1 MEGYA
6 VLFFSKVGS
15 CWGFWGKFVQNKS
28 PDRLRPVKSDITDS
42 RSRMGVVQY
51 LRTSFFRAL
60 FLLVL
65 IFLSASRLIAQCGTG
80 TSDIHFVD
88 FSAAKDTSQSISA
101 ARNGTACVGTTGSDN
116 SCVRFNVI
124 LNPGSDLLNF
134 STNQITGASF
144 YSIDCGP
151 LIPIGTPAC
160 ITGKTSVC
168 ISFCKPGS
176 NAVTYTLTASSTIK
190 ASADLLLRQNCSG
203 TMSVTGVTAA
213 TVNWTSVYPGVA
225 GAYNNYL
232 SAVTGATSI
241 TVTPQTGAPEYI
253 DYEVSGTGTCTGLRR
268 DTIRVYT
275 VAPMTVSVTPANPT
289 ICSGSSVSLTTT
301 VTGGNAPYTYS
312 WNSGETSTSITAS
325 VAGTYTVSVN
335 DNTVGC
341 PAVNA
346 SAVVA
351 SSITPDAPTSVGT
364 AVCYGN
370 TATLTATAPGGTYQ
384 WFDAASAGNLLTA
397 TTAYTTP
404 ALSVATT
411 YYVQTTVNGC
421 TSARTAVP
429 VSVTPV
435 PVAPT
440 VAPATV
446 CETTTATLTATAPGG
461 SYEWFNAASGGTSV
475 GTGSGYT
482 TPVLSTSTI
491 YYVQT
496 TVLGCTSPRTG
507 VTVTVTP
514 LPANPTANAPAIC
527 SGNSG
532 TLTAL
537 TPGGTYRW
545 YNAASAGTLLATGAA
560 FNTPVLASNATY
572 YLSAEVNGC
581 LSAARTAVEIIVN
594 PTPVAPTA
602 AGTTICSGT
611 TTNLTASAP
620 GGDYRWYTAA
630 TEGSLLSTGSGYT
643 TPALATSTTYYVDA
657 TSAAG
662 CTGTRTAVVV
672 NVTPFEDPAFTYSGG
687 TFCVSGATNPTPVV
701 MGGAT
706 GVFSASPAGLDINPS
721 TGTISLSTSSVNL
734 YTITFVTGG
743 SCNYTSSAA
752 VRIINTTPVAIFSYV
767 TPMCEM
773 QTNPLPVFA
782 AGASAG
788 VFSSGAGLVF
798 NNPTTGEIDLAGSTP
813 GTYTITNNIPAASG
827 CSGATATYDIVINP
841 RAIANAGADQLV
853 CEGATVDLNGLV
865 TGAASSGTWSLVSG
879 AGSFS
884 DATQTATRFTPAA
897 GIMQAILQLNTN
909 DPDNSGPCTVATD
922 QVLISFNPLPA
933 APQVTSA
940 AVCSN
945 TEATLT
951 AYAPGG
957 TYKWYDAPAATT
969 AVYSGTTYQTPALLT
984 NTVYYVS
991 ATSAASCEGQRTAVT
1006 IVVNQR
1012 PVVTSAS
1019 AGVIC
1024 TATSPAYTITSNIA
1038 GSSFLWQRAAVSGIS
1053 NSVVTGQTTV
1063 YIGETLNSILSVPVD
1078 VVYDITPS
1086 SNGCAGTP
1094 FQYRVTVN
1102 PIPVAPTAATL
1113 GAVCE
1118 GQTLMLTTPERTG
1131 AVYEWTGPNGFTSVL
1146 REPQLLNTIQA
1157 QAGTYAVTLTVNG
1170 CRSVAAATVA
1180 VVNPI
1185 PASPLIT
1192 SSAPVCEGASLQLNA
1207 SIVVGAT
1214 YQWSGPNGFGS
1225 ASQNP
1230 AVPNMSQA
1238 AAGTYSVSAL
1248 VNGCSSVL
1256 RTTVVTVKTIPSAP
1270 VIQPVGTV
1278 CENATLRVGVDAV
1291 PGAIYSWSGPLGFSA
1306 SGQEFQIAG
1315 VTLAMTGIYNATATV
1330 NGCASNNSSVNVL
1343 ITPQPALP
1351 VAANNSPVCEGASL
1365 QLSTPSLAGAS
1376 YQWTGPNGFAAS
1388 LQNPLL
1394 TAITQAGKGDYTLTV
1409 TVNGCSSNGSI
1420 TTAVVNSLP
1429 GAVNITSSGPACEGQ
1444 PVSLGADE
1452 VPSAVYFW
1460 TGPGGLVTSTRL
1472 INIPAMSNLNQGIY
1486 QVAVNVAGCM
1496 GTTSNIDLKM
1506 IPTPAAPV
1514 ISPLGIVCEYSTLN
1528 VNMATVSGAIYSWTG
1543 PSGFSRSSAAFQ
1555 IDSVTAVHAG
1565 IYTANISVSGCKS
1578 SNSSVTVAVTPKPSI
1593 PTAVNSS
1600 PICEG
1605 SPLQFNTSAIIG
1617 ASYQWTGP
1625 NGFTAAV
1632 QNPLINGAGV
1642 AADGDYALTVLVN
1655 GCASDATVTRAIV
1668 NAVPALVN
1676 ITSNGP
1682 VCDGQSLRLAA
1693 DDVKAAIYSWTGP
1706 NGFSAAVREIEI
1718 PSFTSSK
1725 AGEYRVAISV
1735 AGCPGV
1741 ANSIT
1746 TSVKPIPAPPV
1757 INPVDLVCEG
1767 GRLTL
1772 SVVAEP
1778 GALYQWFG
1786 PMNIVG
1792 NQPLLTIPVV
1802 STVMAG
1808 TYKANVTIN
1817 GCTSADR
1824 STLVDVLPK
1833 PDRPVVVNSE
1843 PVCVND
1849 VFQLRAA
1856 TVTGATYQWRGPGNY
1871 FAAIPDPVIPSAT
1884 LQDTGKYEVMVTVN
1898 GCASDTAYTYL
1909 HVDIPASTSAGNDQ
1923 MVCAN
1928 NPVVY
1933 LSGIV
1938 QGGTTTGL
1946 WSSSGTGRFSSPT
1959 SNLTGAYIP
1968 SNTDTAAGSV
1978 TLFLTSTNNGACR
1991 PSVSSVLVTITDAP
2005 VANAGP
2011 DARVCANDSTV
2022 LLSGLVRN
2030 ASQAVWSSTGTGS
2043 FVPSANDLRAT
2054 YVPSSA
2060 DIASGNFRLQLT
2072 TTDHGKCLAVS
2083 DVLSVSIAPV
2093 PVVEAGKDQYVFARM
2108 PFTLSPVVSSDVQ
2121 LYKWTPAQNLNN
2133 PNSKNP
2139 VFSGEEDQL
2148 LTVQVTNAERCMSTD
2163 QIKLIV
2169 LKPIRIPNVFSPNGD
2184 GIHDSWIIAE
2194 LSKYPAADVSV
2205 FDRYG
2210 KLVFQAKDGYVKPW
2224 DGNYNGKPLP
2234 VATYYYI
2241 IEPKFEEYV
2250 QKRFSGS
2257 VTILR

>member
-1 MEGYA
+1 MA
-6 VLFFSKVGS
+6 
-15 CWGFWGKFVQNKS
+15 FVQHWS
-28 PDRLRPVKSDITDS
+28 
-42 RSRMGVVQY
+42 
-51 LRTSFFRAL
+51 TSVYRAFF
-60 FLLVL
+60 LVML
-65 IFLSASRLIAQCGTG
+65 IFLSAAGLMAQCGTG
-80 TSDIHFVD
+80 TSTIYTFD
-88 FSAAKDTSQSISA
+88 FSAAKDTSQSIMNV
-101 ARNGTACVGTTGSDN
+101 ARDGTACEGTSGAGTN
-116 SCVRFNVI
+116 CIRFNVI
-124 LNPGSDLLNF
+124 LNPGSDLLYVESSQLADVN
-134 STNQITGASF
+134 S
-144 YSIDCGP
+144 YSVDCGP
-151 LIPIGTPAC
+151 PISIKNPAC

-168 ISFCKPGS
+168 ISICKTGS
-176 NAVTYTLTASSTIK
+176 NKISYVIRASSTIK
-190 ASADLLLRQNCSG
+190 GSQDLLLRQNCSG
-203 TMSVTGVTAA
+203 TMSVTGVTAS
-213 TVNWTSVYPGVA
+213 TVNWTSIYPGAA

-253 DYEVSGTGTCTGLRR
+253 DYEVSGTGACTGLRR

-289 ICSGSSVSLTTT
+289 ICSGSSVQLNTT

-312 WNSGETSTSITAS
+312 WNTGAGSSSITAS

-341 PAVNA
+341 SAVTA
-346 SAVVA
+346 SAVVN
-351 SSITPDAPTSVGT
+351 SSTTPDAPTAAAT

-370 TATLTATAPGGTYQ
+370 TATLNATAPGGTYQ
-384 WFDAASAGNLLTA
+384 WFDAAVAGNLLNSTS
-397 TTAYTTP
+397 AYTTP
-404 ALSVATT
+404 ALSAATT

-421 TSARTAVP
+421 TSSRTAVP
-429 VSVTPV
+429 VSVTAV

-440 VAPATV
+440 VAPVTV
-446 CETTTATLTATAPGG
+446 CEASTAMLTATAPGG
-461 SYEWFNAASGGTSV
+461 SYEWFNTASGGTSV
-475 GTGSGYT
+475 GTGLVYT
-482 TPVLSTSTI
+482 TPLLSTSAI

-496 TVLGCTSPRTG
+496 TVSGCTSPRTG

-537 TPGGTYRW
+537 SPGGIYRW
-545 YNAASAGTLLATGAA
+545 YDAAAAGTLLGTGAA
-560 FNTPVLASNATY
+560 FNTPTLASNTTY

-581 LSAARTAVEIIVN
+581 LSPARTAVSITVN
-594 PTPVAPTA
+594 PTPAAPTA
-602 AGTTICSGT
+602 SGSTICSGT
-611 TTNLTASAP
+611 SASLTAADM
-620 GGDYRWYTAA
+620 GETYRWYTA
-630 TEGSLLSTGSGYT
+630 STGGTLLNNGLSYT
-643 TPALATSTTYYVDA
+643 TPALIASTTYYVDA

-662 CTGTRTAVVV
+662 CTGTRTAVLV
-672 NVTPFEDPAFTYSGG
+672 NVTPFEDPAFKYDAG
-687 TFCVSGATNPTPVV
+687 TFCVSGAVDPTPQI
-701 MGGAT
+701 MGGST
-706 GVFSASPAGLDINPS
+706 GIFSATPAGLNIDPS
-721 TGTISLSTSSVNL
+721 SGKITLSTSVENL

-752 VRIINTTPVAIFSYV
+752 VRIINTTPIATFSYV

-788 VFSSGAGLVF
+788 VFTSGTGLVF
-798 NNPTTGEIDLAGSTP
+798 NNATTGEIDLSSSAP
-813 GTYTITNNIPAASG
+813 GTYTITNEIPAASG
-827 CSGATATYDIVINP
+827 CSGALATYDIVINP
-841 RAIANAGADQLV
+841 RAIANAGVDQLV
-853 CEGATVDLNGLV
+853 CAGTTVDLNGLV
-865 TGAASSGTWSLVSG
+865 SGAASSGTWSVISG
-879 AGSFS
+879 GGSIPNP
-884 DATQTATRFTPAA
+884 AQLNARYTPAD
-897 GIMQAILQLNTN
+897 GTTQAILQLTTN
-909 DPDNSGPCTVATD
+909 DPDLSGGPCTAVTD
-922 QVLISFNPLPA
+922 QVVISFSPLPA

-940 AVCSN
+940 TICSN
-945 TEATLT
+945 TDATLT

-957 TYKWYDAPAATT
+957 TYKWYDAVSATT
-969 AVYSGTTYQTPALLT
+969 ALYSGTTFHTPTLFS

-991 ATSAASCEGQRTAVT
+991 ATSAASPSCEGPRTAVT
-1006 IVVNQR
+1006 VLVNQR
-1012 PVVTSAS
+1012 PVVTSA
-1019 AGVIC
+1019 ATGAIC
-1024 TATSPAYTITSNIA
+1024 TATSTDYTINSDIA
-1038 GSSFLWQRAAVSGIS
+1038 GSSFLWQRAAVPGIS
-1053 NSVVTGQTTV
+1053 NNVVTGQTTS
-1063 YIGETLNSILSVPVD
+1063 YIGETLNSILSTPVD

-1113 GAVCE
+1113 GAVCA
-1118 GQTLMLTTPERTG
+1118 GQTLTLTTPVRTG
-1131 AVYEWTGPNGFTSVL
+1131 AAYEWTGPNGFTSSL
-1146 REPQLLNTIQA
+1146 REPQLFNASLS
-1157 QAGTYAVTLTVNG
+1157 QAGTYSVALTVNG
-1170 CRSVAAATVA
+1170 CKSVGAAAVA

-1185 PASPLIT
+1185 PAAPSIT
-1192 SSAPVCEGASLQLNA
+1192 STAPVCEGASLQLNA
-1207 SIVVGAT
+1207 SIVIGAT
-1214 YQWSGPNGFGS
+1214 YQWTGPNGFGS
-1225 ASQNP
+1225 SLQNP
-1230 AVPNMSQA
+1230 VVPNMSQA
-1238 AAGTYSVSAL
+1238 KAGAYNVSAL

-1256 RTTVVTVKTIPSAP
+1256 RTAVVAVKAIPAAP

-1278 CENATLRVGVDAV
+1278 CENGILRVGVDAL

-1306 SGQEFQIAG
+1306 SGDEFQIAG
-1315 VTLAMTGIYNATATV
+1315 VTSAMAGIYSAIATV

-1343 ITPQPALP
+1343 VTPQPALP

-1365 QLSTPSLAGAS
+1365 QLSTPSLVGAS
-1376 YQWTGPNGFAAS
+1376 YQWSGPNGFSSS

-1394 TAITQAGKGDYTLTV
+1394 TGITQAAKGDYTLTV
-1409 TVNGCSSNGSI
+1409 TINGCSSNGSI
-1420 TTAVVNSLP
+1420 TNALVNSLP
-1429 GAVNITSSGPACEGQ
+1429 GAVQITSSGPACEGQ
-1444 PVSLGADE
+1444 PVSLAAEE

-1460 TGPGGLVTSTRL
+1460 TGPGGLVTATRL
-1472 INIPAMSNLNQGIY
+1472 INIPAMSALNQGIY

-1496 GTTSNIDLKM
+1496 GTTSNIDLRM
-1506 IPTPAAPV
+1506 VPTPAAPV
-1514 ISPLGIVCEYSTLN
+1514 ISPVGVVCEYSPLN
-1528 VNMATVSGAIYSWTG
+1528 LNMATVAGAIYSWTG
-1543 PSGFSRSSAAFQ
+1543 PSGFSQNSAAVL
-1555 IDSVTAVHAG
+1555 IDSVTALNAG
-1565 IYTANISVSGCKS
+1565 TYTAYVSVSGCKS

-1593 PTAVNSS
+1593 PTAGNSS

-1605 SPLQFNTSAIIG
+1605 GTLQFNTSAIAG
-1617 ASYQWTGP
+1617 ADYQWTGP

-1632 QNPLINGAGV
+1632 QNPVINGAGV
-1642 AADGDYALTVLVN
+1642 AADGDYALTVSVN
-1655 GCASDATVTRAIV
+1655 GCASDAAITKAIV
-1668 NAVPALVN
+1668 NAVPAVVN
-1676 ITSNGP
+1676 IASNGP
-1682 VCDGQSLRLAA
+1682 VCDGQTLRLAA
-1693 DDVKAAIYSWTGP
+1693 DEVRAAVYSWTGP

-1718 PSFTSSK
+1718 PAFTTSK
-1725 AGEYRVAISV
+1725 TGDYRVAIAV
-1735 AGCPGV
+1735 AGCAGV
-1741 ANSIT
+1741 SNSIST
-1746 TSVKPIPAPPV
+1746 TVKPIPAPPV
-1757 INPVDLVCEG
+1757 INPVDLVCDG

-1778 GALYQWFG
+1778 GALYQWSG
-1786 PMNIVG
+1786 PMDIRG
-1792 NQPLLTIPVV
+1792 NLPLLTIPVINP
-1802 STVMAG
+1802 SMAG
-1808 TYKANVTIN
+1808 TYYANVTIN

-1824 STLVDVLPK
+1824 STQVAVLPK

-1849 VFQLRAA
+1849 VFQLRASA
-1856 TVTGATYQWRGPGNY
+1856 VTGATYQWRGPGNY
-1871 FAAIPDPVIPSAT
+1871 FADIPDPVIPSAT
-1884 LQDTGKYEVMVTVN
+1884 LQDTGKYEVTVTVN

-1923 MVCAN
+1923 VVCAN

-1938 QGGTTTGL
+1938 QGGTTTGV
-1946 WSSSGTGRFSSPT
+1946 WSSTGTGRFSSPT

-1968 SNTDTAAGSV
+1968 SNRDTAAGSV

-2022 LLSGLVRN
+2022 LLNGLVSNVSR
-2030 ASQAVWSSTGTGS
+2030 AVWSSTGTGS
-2043 FVPSANDLRAT
+2043 FVPSATDLNAT

-2072 TTDHGKCLAVS
+2072 TTDNGKCLAVS
-2083 DVLSVSIAPV
+2083 DALTVSIASV
-2093 PVVEAGKDQYVFARM
+2093 PVVDAGKDHYVFSKM

-2121 LYKWTPAQNLNN
+2121 LYKWTPAQNLSD

-2139 VFSGEEDQL
+2139 VFSGDEDQL
-2148 LTVQVTNAERCMSTD
+2148 LTLQVTNAERCMSSD

-2224 DGNYNGKPLP
+2224 DGTYDGKPLP

>member
-1 MEGYA
+1 MDVA
-6 VLFFSKVGS
+6 QVSASL
-15 CWGFWGKFVQNKS
+15 
-28 PDRLRPVKSDITDS
+28 LRA
-42 RSRMGVVQY
+42 
-51 LRTSFFRAL
+51 LLLL
-60 FLLVL
+60 FLLIISEAKL
-65 IFLSASRLIAQCGTG
+65 MAQCGTG
-80 TSDIHFVD
+80 TSDIYTVD
-88 FSAAKDTSQSISA
+88 FSSAKDTTHSIDA
-101 ARNGTACVGTTGSDN
+101 ARGGTACVGTAGSETN
-116 SCVRFNVI
+116 CVRFNVI

-176 NAVTYTLTASSTIK
+176 NLVTYTLTASSTIK
-190 ASADLLLRQNCSG
+190 GSEDLLLRQNCSG
-203 TMSVTGVTAA
+203 TLSVTGVTAT
-213 TVNWTSVYPGVA
+213 TVNWTSVYPGAA

-289 ICSGSSVSLTTT
+289 ICSGTSVQLTTT

-312 WNSGETSTSITAS
+312 WNTGAGSSSITAS

-341 PAVNA
+341 PAVTA
-346 SAVVA
+346 SAVVT
-351 SSITPDAPTSVGT
+351 SSITPDAPTAAAA
-364 AVCYGN
+364 AVCYGS
-370 TATLTATAPGGTYQ
+370 TATLSATAPGGNYQ
-384 WFDAASAGNLLTA
+384 WFDAAAAGNLLNSTS
-397 TTAYTTP
+397 AYTTP

-435 PVAPT
+435 PVVPT
-440 VAPATV
+440 VAPVTV
-446 CETTTATLTATAPGG
+446 CEATTATLTATAPGG
-461 SYEWFNAASGGTSV
+461 IYEWFNTASGGTSV

-482 TPVLSTSTI
+482 TPVLSNSSI

-496 TVLGCTSPRTG
+496 TVSGCTSPRAG

-537 TPGGTYRW
+537 SPGGTYRW
-545 YNAASAGTLLATGAA
+545 YDAAAAGTLLNTGAA
-560 FNTPVLASNATY
+560 FSTPVLATNTTY

-581 LSAARTAVEIIVN
+581 LSPARTAVSITVN

-611 TTNLTASAP
+611 TTTLTATDM
-620 GGDYRWYTAA
+620 GETYRWYTASA
-630 TEGSLLSTGSGYT
+630 GGTLLSTGLGYT
-643 TPALATSTTYYVDA
+643 TPALAASTTYYVDA

-662 CTGTRTAVVV
+662 CTGTRTAVLV
-672 NVTPFEDPAFTYSGG
+672 NVTPFEDPSFEYDAG
-687 TFCVSGATNPTPVV
+687 TFCKSGSSPVISITGGSTGLFTAT
-701 MGGAT
+701 
-706 GVFSASPAGLDINPS
+706 PAGLDLNPA
-721 TGTISLSTSSVNL
+721 TGNIAVASSAVNL
-734 YTITFVTGG
+734 YKVTFQ
-743 SCNYTSSAA
+743 TSGTCPSSSTVD
-752 VRIINTTPVAIFSYV
+752 VRIIDDTPDASFTYNS
-767 TPMCEM
+767 PLCE
-773 QTNPLPVFA
+773 QQSNPLPIFV
-782 AGASAG
+782 GNASAG
-788 VFSSGAGLVF
+788 LFSSNSSNIKF
-798 NNPTTGEIDLAGSTP
+798 ENESTGEIDLATSLP
-813 GTYTITNNIPAASG
+813 GTYLITNTISSSG
-827 CSGATATYDIVINP
+827 SCSGAAATYTIVINP
-841 RAIANAGADQLV
+841 RAIANAGVDQLV
-853 CEGATVDLNGLV
+853 CAGTTVNLNGGV
-865 TGAASSGTWSLVSG
+865 SGAASSGTWTVISG
-879 AGSFS
+879 GGSFS
-884 DATQTATRFTPAA
+884 NDQQLATQYTPTAGTT
-897 GIMQAILQLNTN
+897 QAILQLTSN
-909 DPDNSGPCTVATD
+909 DPDVAGPCSAATD
-922 QVLISFNPLPA
+922 QVVISFNPLPA

-940 AVCSN
+940 TICSN
-945 TEATLT
+945 TTATLT
-951 AYAPGG
+951 AYSPGG
-957 TYKWYDAPAATT
+957 TYKWYDAPVAGTQLST
-969 AVYSGTTYQTPALLT
+969 GTTYTTLSLAT

-991 ATSAASCEGQRTAVT
+991 ATSGALCEGPRTAVT
-1006 IVVNQR
+1006 VVVNQR
-1012 PVVTSAS
+1012 PAVTSAS
-1019 AGVIC
+1019 TGAIC
-1024 TATSPAYTITSNIA
+1024 TAASTDYTITSNIP
-1038 GSSFLWQRAAVSGIS
+1038 GSNFLWQRAAVPGIS
-1053 NSVVTGQTTV
+1053 NNVVTGQTTA
-1063 YIGETLNSILSVPVD
+1063 YIGETLNSILSTPVD

-1113 GAVCE
+1113 GAVCV
-1118 GQTLMLTTPERTG
+1118 GQTLTLTTPVRTG
-1131 AVYEWTGPNGFTSVL
+1131 AAYEWIGPSGFTSSL
-1146 REPQLLNTIQA
+1146 REPQILSAALT
-1157 QAGTYAVTLTVNG
+1157 QAGTYSVALVVNG
-1170 CRSVAAATVA
+1170 CKSVSASTTA

-1185 PASPLIT
+1185 PSAPVIT

-1207 SIVVGAT
+1207 SIVIGAT
-1214 YQWSGPNGFGS
+1214 YQWTGPNGFGS
-1225 ASQNP
+1225 SLQNP
-1230 AVPNMSQA
+1230 VVPNMTQA
-1238 AAGTYSVSAL
+1238 NAGTYSVSAL

-1256 RTTVVTVKTIPSAP
+1256 RTATVSVKTIPAAP
-1270 VIQPVGTV
+1270 VIQPVGAV
-1278 CENATLRVGVDAV
+1278 CENATLRVGLDAV

-1306 SGQEFQIAG
+1306 SGDEFQIAG
-1315 VTLAMTGIYNATATV
+1315 VTLAMAGIYNATATV
-1330 NGCASNNSSVNVL
+1330 NGCSSSNSSVNVL

-1365 QLSTPSLAGAS
+1365 QLSTPSLSGAS
-1376 YQWTGPNGFAAS
+1376 YQWTGPNGFTS
-1388 LQNPLL
+1388 FLQNPSL
-1394 TAITQAGKGDYTLTV
+1394 TGIMQAAKGDYTLTV
-1409 TVNGCSSNGSI
+1409 TVNGCTSNGSV
-1420 TTAVVNSLP
+1420 TNAVVNSLP
-1429 GAVNITSSGPACEGQ
+1429 AAVQITSSGPACEGQ
-1444 PVSLGADE
+1444 PVSLAAEE
-1452 VPSAVYFW
+1452 VPSAVYIW

-1472 INIPAMSNLNQGIY
+1472 INIPTMSALNQGIY
-1486 QVAVNVAGCM
+1486 QVAVNVAGCT
-1496 GTTSNIDLKM
+1496 GSTSNIDLKM

-1514 ISPLGIVCEYSTLN
+1514 ISPVGIVCEYSSLN
-1528 VNMATVSGAIYSWTG
+1528 LNMATVAGAIYSWTG
-1543 PSGFSRSSAAFQ
+1543 PSGFSQNTAAVQ

-1565 IYTANISVSGCKS
+1565 TYTANVSVSGCKS
-1578 SNSSVTVAVTPKPSI
+1578 SNSTVTVAVTPKPST
-1593 PTAVNSS
+1593 PTASNSS

-1605 SPLQFNTSAIIG
+1605 GTLQFNTSVLTG

-1625 NGFTAAV
+1625 NGFAASV
-1632 QNPLINGAGV
+1632 QNPVINGAGV
-1642 AADGDYALTVLVN
+1642 AADGDYVLTVSVN
-1655 GCASDATVTRAIV
+1655 GCASDAAVTKAIV
-1668 NAVPALVN
+1668 NAVPAILN
-1676 ITSNGP
+1676 ITGNGP
-1682 VCDGQSLRLAA
+1682 VCEGQTLRLAA
-1693 DDVKAAIYSWTGP
+1693 DDVRAAVYSWTGP
-1706 NGFSAAVREIEI
+1706 NGFSSAAREIEI
-1718 PSFTSSK
+1718 PAFSSSK
-1725 AGEYRVAISV
+1725 TGDYRVAVTV

-1757 INPVDLVCEG
+1757 INPVDLVCDG

-1772 SVVAEP
+1772 SVVTEP
-1778 GALYQWFG
+1778 GATYQWTG
-1786 PMNIVG
+1786 PMSISG
-1792 NQPLLTIPVV
+1792 NQPLLTIPVINP
-1802 STVMAG
+1802 SMAG
-1808 TYKANVTIN
+1808 TYYANVTIN
-1817 GCTSADR
+1817 GCTSANR

-1833 PDRPVVVNSE
+1833 PDRPVVMNSD

-1849 VFQLRAA
+1849 VFQLRASA
-1856 TVTGATYQWRGPGNY
+1856 VNGATYQWRGPGNY
-1871 FAAIPDPVIPSAT
+1871 FADIPDPVIPSAT
-1884 LQDTGKYEVMVTVN
+1884 LQDTGKYEVTVTVN

-1923 MVCAN
+1923 VVCAN

-1938 QGGTTTGL
+1938 QGGTTTGV

-1968 SNTDTAAGSV
+1968 SSSDTAAGSV

-1991 PSVSSVLVTITDAP
+1991 PSVSSVRVSITDAP

-2022 LLSGLVRN
+2022 LLNGIVRN
-2030 ASQAVWSSTGTGS
+2030 VSQGVWSSSGTGS
-2043 FVPSANDLRAT
+2043 FVPSATDLRAT

-2072 TTDHGKCLAVS
+2072 TTDNGKCLAVS
-2083 DVLSVSIAPV
+2083 DALSVSIAPV
-2093 PVVEAGKDQYVFARM
+2093 PSVDAGKDQYVFTRM

-2121 LYKWTPAQNLNN
+2121 SYIWTPAQNLNN

-2139 VFSGEEDQL
+2139 VFSGEEDQV
-2148 LTVQVTNAERCMSTD
+2148 LTLQVTNGERCMSTD

-2224 DGNYNGKPLP
+2224 DGTYNGKPLP

-2250 QKRFSGS
+2250 QKRFAGS

>member
-1 MEGYA
+1 M
-6 VLFFSKVGS
+6 
-15 CWGFWGKFVQNKS
+15 
-28 PDRLRPVKSDITDS
+28 D
-42 RSRMGVVQY
+42 VVQGC
-51 LRTSFFRAL
+51 TSFVRAL
-60 FLLVL
+60 LLMVFL
-65 IFLSASRLIAQCGTG
+65 FLSGAGLMAQCGTG
-80 TSDIHFVD
+80 TSDIHLVD

-213 TVNWTSVYPGVA
+213 TVNWTSVYPGAA

-289 ICSGSSVSLTTT
+289 ICSGSSVQLTTT

-312 WNSGETSTSITAS
+312 WNSGGTSTSTTAS

-341 PAVNA
+341 PAVTA
-346 SAVVA
+346 SAVVT
-351 SSITPDAPTSVGT
+351 SSTTPDAPTAVGT
-364 AVCYGN
+364 TVCYGN
-370 TATLTATAPGGTYQ
+370 TATLNATNPGGNYQ
-384 WFDAASAGNLLTA
+384 WFDAASGGNLLTS
-397 TTAYTTP
+397 TSAYTTP
-404 ALSVATT
+404 ALSAVAT

-429 VSVTPV
+429 VGVTAV

-440 VAPATV
+440 VAPVTV
-446 CETTTATLTATAPGG
+446 CEATTATLTATAPGG
-461 SYEWFNAASGGTSV
+461 AYEWFNAASGGTSI
-475 GTGSGYT
+475 GTGTGYT

-496 TVLGCTSPRTG
+496 TVSGCTSPRAG

-514 LPANPTANAPAIC
+514 LPANPTANAPSIC

-545 YNAASAGTLLATGAA
+545 YDAAAAGALLNTGAA
-560 FNTPVLASNATY
+560 FNTPVLVTNTTY

-581 LSAARTAVEIIVN
+581 LSPARTAVSITVN
-594 PTPVAPTA
+594 PTPAAPTA
-602 AGTTICSGT
+602 AGATICSGT
-611 TTNLTASAP
+611 TTNLTATDL
-620 GGDYRWYTAA
+620 GETYRWYTAS
-630 TEGSLLSTGSGYT
+630 TGGTLLSTGLGYT
-643 TPALATSTTYYVDA
+643 TPALSASTTYYVDA

-687 TFCVSGATNPTPVV
+687 TFCVSGTGTPTPTI
-701 MGGAT
+701 MGSAT
-706 GVFSASPAGLDINPS
+706 GVFSASPAGLNIDPS
-721 TGTISLSTSSVNL
+721 SGKITLSTSAVNL

-743 SCNYTSSAA
+743 SCNYTSSAS
-752 VRIINTTPVAIFSYV
+752 VRIINTTPDATFSYV

-788 VFSSGAGLVF
+788 LFSSAAGLVF
-798 NNPTTGEIDLAGSTP
+798 NNTTTGEIDLATSVP
-813 GTYTITNNIPAASG
+813 GTYTITNKIDAADG
-827 CSGATATYDIVINP
+827 CSGALATSTIVINP
-841 RAIANAGADQLV
+841 RAIANAGVDQLV
-853 CEGATVDLNGLV
+853 CAGTTVDLTGV
-865 TGAASSGTWSLVSG
+865 VSGAATSGTWSVISG
-879 AGSFS
+879 GGSITNVNQLN
-884 DATQTATRFTPAA
+884 TQYAPAA
-897 GIMQAILQLNTN
+897 AATQAILQLTSN
-909 DPDNSGPCTVATD
+909 DPDASGPCAVATD
-922 QVLISFNPLPA
+922 QAVISFNPLPA
-933 APQVTSA
+933 APQVNSPA
-940 AVCSN
+940 ICAN
-945 TEATLT
+945 TNATLT

-957 TYKWYDAPAATT
+957 TYKWYDAPVAGTLLS
-969 AVYSGTTYQTPALLT
+969 SGSTYPTPTLQTNAI
-984 NTVYYVS
+984 YYVS
-991 ATSAASCEGQRTAVT
+991 ATSAALCEGPRTTVT
-1006 IVVNQR
+1006 VVVNQR

-1019 AGVIC
+1019 AGAIC
-1024 TATSPAYTITSNIA
+1024 TATSPAYTITSNIP
-1038 GSSFLWQRAAVSGIS
+1038 GSNFLWQRAAVPGIS
-1053 NSVVTGQTTV
+1053 NNVVTGQTIA
-1063 YIGETLNSILSVPVD
+1063 YIGEILNSILSTPVD

-1113 GAVCE
+1113 GAVCA
-1118 GQTLMLTTPERTG
+1118 GQTLTLTTPLRTD
-1131 AVYEWTGPNGFTSVL
+1131 AVYEWVGPNGFTSSL
-1146 REPQLLNTIQA
+1146 REPQIAGATLA
-1157 QAGTYAVTLTVNG
+1157 QAGTYSVALTVNG
-1170 CRSVAAATVA
+1170 CKSVSASTAA

-1185 PASPLIT
+1185 PAAPLIT

-1214 YQWSGPNGFGS
+1214 YQWIGPNGFGS
-1225 ASQNP
+1225 FLQNP
-1230 AVPNMSQA
+1230 LVPSVTQA
-1238 AAGTYSVSAL
+1238 SAGTYSVSAL

-1256 RTTVVTVKTIPSAP
+1256 RTATVSVKTIPAAP
-1270 VIQPVGTV
+1270 VIQPVGAV
-1278 CENATLRVGVDAV
+1278 CENAILRVGVDAL
-1291 PGAIYSWSGPLGFSA
+1291 PGAIYSWSGPSGFSA
-1306 SGQEFQIAG
+1306 SGDEFQIAG
-1315 VTLAMTGIYNATATV
+1315 VTLAMAGIYNATATV
-1330 NGCASNNSSVNVL
+1330 NGCASSNSSVNVL
-1343 ITPQPALP
+1343 VTPQPALP

-1365 QLSTPSLAGAS
+1365 QLSTPSLTGAS
-1376 YQWTGPNGFAAS
+1376 YQWIGPNSFTS
-1388 LQNPLL
+1388 SSQNPLL
-1394 TAITQAGKGDYTLTV
+1394 PGITQAAKGDYTLTV
-1409 TVNGCSSNGSI
+1409 TVNGCTSNGSV

-1429 GAVNITSSGPACEGQ
+1429 GAVQITGSGPACEGQ
-1444 PVSLGADE
+1444 PVSLSAEE
-1452 VPSAVYFW
+1452 VPSAVYIW
-1460 TGPGGLVTSTRL
+1460 TGPLGFTASSRQVSIAA
-1472 INIPAMSNLNQGIY
+1472 INKQNQGIY
-1486 QVAVNVAGCM
+1486 QVAVNVAGCV

-1514 ISPLGIVCEYSTLN
+1514 ISPVGIVCEFSPLN
-1528 VNMATVSGAIYSWTG
+1528 LDMATVAGAVYSWTG
-1543 PSGFSRSSAAFQ
+1543 PSGFSQNSAAVK
-1555 IDSVTAVHAG
+1555 IDPVTAAHAG
-1565 IYTANISVSGCKS
+1565 TYTASISVSGCKS
-1578 SNSSVTVAVTPKPSI
+1578 SNSTVTVAVTPKPAI
-1593 PTAVNSS
+1593 PTASNNS

-1605 SPLQFNTSAIIG
+1605 GSLQLSATALTG

-1625 NGFTAAV
+1625 NGFTAAI
-1632 QNPLINGAGV
+1632 QNPLLNGVGV
-1642 AADGDYALTVLVN
+1642 AADGDYALTVSVN
-1655 GCASDATVTRAIV
+1655 GCASDPAVTKAMV
-1668 NAVPALVN
+1668 NAVPAILN

-1682 VCDGQSLRLAA
+1682 VCEGQSLRLAA
-1693 DDVKAAIYSWTGP
+1693 EEVKAAVYTWTGP

-1718 PSFTSSK
+1718 PAFSSSK
-1725 AGEYRVAISV
+1725 TGDYRVAITV

-1746 TSVKPIPAPPV
+1746 ASVKPIPDPPV
-1757 INPVDLVCEG
+1757 INPVDLVCDG

-1772 SVVAEP
+1772 SVVTAP
-1778 GALYQWFG
+1778 GASYQWTG
-1786 PMNIVG
+1786 PMNISG
-1792 NQPLLTIPVV
+1792 NKPLLTIPVINP
-1802 STVMAG
+1802 SMAG
-1808 TYKANVTIN
+1808 TYYANVTIN

-1824 STLVDVLPK
+1824 STLVNVLPK

-1849 VFQLRAA
+1849 VFQLRASS
-1856 TVTGATYQWRGPGNY
+1856 VTGATYQWRGPGNY
-1871 FAAIPDPVIPSAT
+1871 FADIPDPVIPSAT

-1909 HVDIPASTSAGNDQ
+1909 HVDIPASTSAGNNQ
-1923 MVCAN
+1923 VVCAN

-1938 QGGTTTGL
+1938 QGGTTTGV

-1968 SNTDTAAGSV
+1968 SNSDTAAGSV

-2224 DGNYNGKPLP
+2224 DGTYDGKPLP

>member
-1 MEGYA
+1 M
-6 VLFFSKVGS
+6 
-15 CWGFWGKFVQNKS
+15 
-28 PDRLRPVKSDITDS
+28 D
-42 RSRMGVVQY
+42 VVQGS
-51 LRTSFFRAL
+51 TSCIRAL
-60 FLLVL
+60 CLLVL
-65 IFLSASRLIAQCGTG
+65 LFLSGAGLMAQCGTG
-80 TSDIHFVD
+80 TSEIIVVD
-88 FSAAKDTSQSISA
+88 FSAAKDTSHSIDA
-101 ARNGTACVGTTGSDN
+101 ERNGTACVGTSGSDK
-116 SCVRFNVI
+116 SCIRFNVI

-151 LIPIGTPAC
+151 LIAIGTPAC

-176 NAVTYTLTASSTIK
+176 NSVTYTLTASSTIK
-190 ASADLLLRQNCSG
+190 ASADLILRQNCSG

-213 TVNWTSVYPGVA
+213 TVNWTSVYPSAA
-225 GAYNNYL
+225 GTYNSYL
-232 SAVTGATSI
+232 SAVTGATNI

-289 ICSGSSVSLTTT
+289 ICSGSSVQLTTT

-325 VAGTYTVSVN
+325 VAGIYTVSVN

-341 PAVNA
+341 PAVTA
-346 SAVVA
+346 SALVA
-351 SSITPDAPTSVGT
+351 SSITPDAPTAVGT
-364 AVCYGN
+364 AVCYGS

-397 TTAYTTP
+397 TSAYTTP
-404 ALSVATT
+404 ALSATTT

-429 VSVTPV
+429 VSVTAV

-440 VAPATV
+440 VAPVTV
-446 CETTTATLTATAPGG
+446 CEATTATLTATAPGG
-461 SYEWFNAASGGTSV
+461 SYEWFNTASGGTSV
-475 GTGSGYT
+475 GTGSGYIS
-482 TPVLSTSTI
+482 PVLSASTI

-496 TVLGCTSPRTG
+496 TVSGCTSPRTG

-514 LPANPTANAPAIC
+514 LPANPMANAPAIC
-527 SGNSG
+527 SGNTG

-545 YNAASAGTLLATGAA
+545 YDAATAGTLLGTGAA
-560 FNTPVLASNATY
+560 FNTPVLLTDATY

-581 LSAARTAVEIIVN
+581 VSPARTAVSITVN
-594 PTPVAPTA
+594 PTPAAPTA

-611 TTNLTASAP
+611 TASLTATDM
-620 GGDYRWYTAA
+620 GETYRWYTAS
-630 TEGSLLSTGSGYT
+630 TGGTLLSTGLGYT
-643 TPALATSTTYYVDA
+643 TPALAASTTYYVDA

-662 CTGTRTAVVV
+662 CTGTRTAVLV

-687 TFCVSGATNPTPVV
+687 TFCVSGGSNPTPSI
-701 MGGAT
+701 MGAAT
-706 GVFSASPAGLDINPS
+706 GVFSATPAGLDINPTS
-721 TGTISLSTSSVNL
+721 GEISLSTSTVNL

-743 SCNYTSSAA
+743 ACNYTSSAD
-752 VRIINTTPVAIFSYV
+752 VRIINTTPVATFSYV

-782 AGASAG
+782 ADASAG
-788 VFSSGAGLVF
+788 VFTSGTGLVF
-798 NNPTTGEIDLAGSTP
+798 NNATTGEIDLTSSAP
-813 GTYTITNNIPAASG
+813 GTYTIKNEIPAAAG
-827 CSGATATYDIVINP
+827 CSGAMATFDIVINP
-841 RAIANAGADQLV
+841 RAIANAGVDQLV
-853 CEGATVDLNGLV
+853 CAGTTVDL
-865 TGAASSGTWSLVSG
+865 TGVVSGSASSGSWSLVSG
-879 AGSFS
+879 GGSITNQSQLNTQYAPAGGV
-884 DATQTATRFTPAA
+884 T
-897 GIMQAILQLNTN
+897 QAILQLTTN
-909 DPDNSGPCTVATD
+909 DPDVAGPCAVATD
-922 QVLISFNPLPA
+922 QVIVSFNPLPA
-933 APQVTSA
+933 SPQVNSPA
-940 AVCSN
+940 ICSN
-945 TEATLT
+945 TNATLT

-957 TYKWYDAPAATT
+957 TYKWYDAPAATS
-969 AVYSGTTYQTPALLT
+969 AVYTGTTYQTPTLLA

-991 ATSAASCEGQRTAVT
+991 ATSAASCEGPRTSVT
-1006 IVVNQR
+1006 VVVNQR

-1019 AGVIC
+1019 TGAIC
-1024 TATSPAYTITSNIA
+1024 TATSTDYTITSDIA

-1053 NSVVTGQTTV
+1053 NNVVSGQTTA

-1078 VVYDITPS
+1078 VLYNITPS

-1113 GAVCE
+1113 GAVCA
-1118 GQTLMLTTPERTG
+1118 GQTLTLTTPERTE
-1131 AVYEWTGPNGFTSVL
+1131 AAYEWTGPNGFTSLL
-1146 REPQLLNTIQA
+1146 REPQLLNATLT
-1157 QAGTYAVTLTVNG
+1157 QAGTYAVTLRVNG
-1170 CRSVAAATVA
+1170 CTSVAATTVA

-1185 PASPLIT
+1185 PSAPLIT
-1192 SSAPVCEGASLQLNA
+1192 STAPVCEGASLQLNA

-1214 YQWSGPNGFGS
+1214 YQWTGPNGFGS
-1225 ASQNP
+1225 ALQNP
-1230 AVPNMSQA
+1230 MVPNMSQA
-1238 AAGTYSVSAL
+1238 AGGTYSVSAL
-1248 VNGCSSVL
+1248 VNGCSSAL
-1256 RTTVVTVKTIPSAP
+1256 RTVVVSVKTIPAAP
-1270 VIQPVGTV
+1270 VIQPVGAI
-1278 CENATLRVGVDAV
+1278 CENATLHVGVDAV

-1306 SGQEFQIAG
+1306 SGQEFQISG
-1315 VTLAMTGIYNATATV
+1315 ITLAMAGTYTATATV
-1330 NGCASNNSSVNVL
+1330 NGCTSNNSSVNIPV
-1343 ITPQPALP
+1343 TPQPALP

-1376 YQWTGPNGFAAS
+1376 YQWTGPNGFTSVA
-1388 LQNPLL
+1388 QNPML
-1394 TAITQAGKGDYTLTV
+1394 TSITQAGKGDYTLAI
-1409 TVNGCSSNGSI
+1409 TVNGCTSNGSV

-1429 GAVNITSSGPACEGQ
+1429 GAVQITSSGPACEGQ
-1444 PVSLGADE
+1444 PVSLAADE

-1472 INIPAMSNLNQGIY
+1472 INIPAMSNQYQGIY
-1486 QVAVNVAGCM
+1486 QVAVNVAGCT
-1496 GTTSNIDLKM
+1496 GSTSNIELKM

-1514 ISPLGIVCEYSTLN
+1514 ISPVGIVCEYSTLN
-1528 VNMATVSGAIYSWTG
+1528 VNLATVAGAVYSWTG
-1543 PSGFSRSSAAFQ
+1543 PSGFSQSSAAVQ

-1565 IYTANISVSGCKS
+1565 MYTANISVSGCKS
-1578 SNSSVTVAVTPKPSI
+1578 SNSTVTVAVTPKPSI
-1593 PTAVNSS
+1593 PVVGNSS
-1600 PICEG
+1600 PICDG
-1605 SPLQFNTSAIIG
+1605 GTLQFNASALTG

-1642 AADGDYALTVLVN
+1642 TADGDYVLTVSVN
-1655 GCASDATVTRAIV
+1655 GCASDPAVTKAIV
-1668 NAVPALVN
+1668 NAVPAVVN

-1682 VCDGQSLRLAA
+1682 VCDGQTLRLSA
-1693 DDVKAAIYSWTGP
+1693 DDVKAAVYTWIGP
-1706 NGFSAAVREIEI
+1706 NGFSAAAREIDI
-1718 PSFTSSK
+1718 PAFNSSK
-1725 AGEYRVAISV
+1725 TGEYQVAVAV
-1735 AGCPGV
+1735 AGCSGV

-1757 INPVDLVCEG
+1757 INPVDLVCDG

-1772 SVVAEP
+1772 SVVTAP
-1778 GALYQWFG
+1778 GASYQWSG
-1786 PMNIVG
+1786 PMNIRG
-1792 NQPLLTIPVV
+1792 TQPLLTIPVIHP
-1802 STVMAG
+1802 SMAG
-1808 TYKANVTIN
+1808 TYYANVTIN
-1817 GCTSADR
+1817 GCTSGDR
-1824 STLVDVLPK
+1824 ATLVDVLPK
-1833 PDRPVVVNSE
+1833 PDRPVVVNSD

-1849 VFQLRAA
+1849 VFQLRAS

-1871 FAAIPDPVIPSAT
+1871 FADIPDPVIPSAG
-1884 LQDTGKYEVMVTVN
+1884 LQDTGKYEVTVTVN
-1898 GCASDTAYTYL
+1898 GCASDTAYTFL

-1923 MVCAN
+1923 VVCAN

-1938 QGGTTTGL
+1938 QGGTTTGV
-1946 WSSSGTGRFSSPT
+1946 WSSSGTGRFSSST
-1959 SNLTGAYIP
+1959 TNLSGAYIP
-1968 SNTDTAAGSV
+1968 STSDTAAGTV

-1991 PSVSSVLVTITDAP
+1991 PAVSTVRVTITDAP
-2005 VANAGP
+2005 VANAGS

-2022 LLSGLVRN
+2022 LLNGIVRN
-2030 ASQAVWSSTGTGS
+2030 VSQVVWSSTGTGS
-2043 FVPSANDLRAT
+2043 FVPSATDLRAT

-2060 DIASGNFRLQLT
+2060 DIASGNFQLQLT
-2072 TTDHGKCLAVS
+2072 TTDNGKCLAVS
-2083 DVLSVSIAPV
+2083 DALSVSIAPV
-2093 PVVEAGKDQYVFARM
+2093 PVVDAGKDRYVFAKM

-2121 LYKWTPAQNLNN
+2121 LYKWSPAQYLSD

-2148 LTVQVTNAERCMSTD
+2148 LTLQVTNGERCMSVD
-2163 QIKLIV
+2163 QIKLVV

-2224 DGNYNGKPLP
+2224 NGTYNGKPLP

-2250 QKRFSGS
+2250 QKLFSGS